1 MKKLSSLVLLVCATI
16 SSALEGGPTQPD
28 YIQFEPAEMKDMVSP
43 MSGNFSYSIP
53 LGEVPSAYGN
63 YPLSLSYH
71 AGISPQTEATWVGL
85 GWTLSPGSIVR
96 DLRGVPDDQ
105 FHGGTLGYIYQYSA
119 SYSWSID
126 VSYSNGPYSVGVN
139 MSSTGGFGV
148 SATLG
153 TKIEGVGQVGFSV
166 STDQGIGFSGSVGF
180 GGGEYGLNAS
190 AMFNPKSKNWTF
202 GAGASLGDGVEAS
215 LGVQYTTGQSVSAS
229 VGLSAKSNNMKNHAN
244 ILRASV
250 RRGGTS
256 ASLGPV
262 SVSVANSSTKG
273 SSTASSSGLAIVIP
287 TNVGVFSLGFNQ
299 TLQEYHMR
307 SATSD
312 YVYGYLYQGGPAVLV
327 GGDKN
332 ANNIDHIPGAQA
344 GKAESN
350 GRIPWKWTFKGRTLE
365 TLGDDKLQ
373 PAYDMFTVESEGV
386 SGTFRAYPREEHQMF
401 KLLSNYAT
409 DDETN
414 VDSYNPI
421 LKLDENKHW
430 PQTEEFVYKGS
441 STDREPTKY
450 TDYKVNNTVNSP
462 YADYQTYFMNEG
474 NRLVYNLDAD
484 SDEPLTSGMNFLFLG
499 EGGYYESEIIGD
511 AKNRQAGDVPDLLLK
526 RSFSGENGRQY
537 ALYGSRKVEPIFE
550 DVSPVSKL
558 KGFRIINS
566 DGTKYIFSQP
576 VKSYLKI
583 DYSINQEKGVP
594 AFVERKLSK
603 NKDFWKNFGKAALEL
618 VTTLLWP
625 PKLFEALN
633 NMFSGSLEE
642 KCKVNP
648 ADVMELYSYQINMNP
663 YATQWL
669 LTEIQGADY
678 IQLDKVN
685 NDISK
690 NIGYNVRFHYTKPS
704 LYQWRSPYAQPNAMT
719 TELPNFR
726 MPRNGLTPVGC
737 DTKMYQASFGVKE
750 YVYLTDIETPT
761 HKVKFQLND
770 PLTEERVDGKG
781 WYFQKYS
788 ITEKNKQQKMLP
800 ILTTATLSLKV
811 KSVSNEIAYVNYK
824 NALYEYDA
832 LFVNVEI
839 PELLQKNLKKN
850 PKLALQTDYAHKL
863 IHVGNGNSVVFLNND
878 LSFEVDTEAAVL
890 VEKTKGEEAKFG
902 LYKIKLK
909 KGTGSFLWRGDATY
923 ANNMKIVLAEN
934 GQSYTVGANGNQNV
948 YDLKQCQSKLVGY
961 AASYSML
968 PICWDGHP
976 LISPI
981 IDWSDIVFAGDQDDP
996 SMNQM
1001 RYLKKISYYKKKKE
1015 YKKIEDNGDELDNDK
1030 DDYEH
1035 LDLYREYDFKYD
1047 YSLHPRTLN
1056 SFCKDRYPENIE
1068 NIQNSPLTA
1077 DLNVCSSTN
1086 KNDNDNN
1093 NENNGKIGKY
1103 LYGKL
1108 TLKSLTERGCQNG
1121 RCVSLPP
1128 FKFDY
1133 NVASQTSTKYST
1145 KEAWKEVSEL
1155 NIPKVTGIPL
1165 ASSSSYSS
1173 SSTSSS
1179 SSSSTSSSSSSVPF
1193 RMVFYSSGYY
1203 DNVTDVDATIIASN
1217 NTTDEWGFWNP
1228 YANEDNHK
1236 VSQSFANYGAAAWSM
1251 NKVTDPAGGVMEIK
1265 YERDVYKNG
1274 EDHSNEH
1281 LYVPIF
1287 RIGSCV
1293 DLIGE
1298 LRSSNPGA
1306 FSKYDSRYDRNVC
1319 AQFLPL
1325 YWKDQC
1331 LGPRTAFWDY
1341 TKPKGYQGGDFDY
1354 MEELGL
1360 VKDDEIVKNATM
1372 YYNAHSTLK
1381 TEVKCGFWDCFSCD
1395 RYRNV
1400 GLLGSTTFEE
1410 MYEDPVVMSSLPWR
1424 YNRMQTIL
1432 KDRIRTRILVLKK
1445 SDELFYAGFQLAADK
1460 INDGS
1465 AWKVLNID
1473 GNMWAKREYA
1483 FVKGGDIR
1491 VKSLVRYD
1499 LDRIAKTEYEY
1510 EPGEMAQLPDSAY
1523 NTVMGSRFNVD
1534 LISFAMPDLD
1544 MKPKS
1549 RIVGFDDNDLLY
1561 VPGSTIMYP
1570 KVTVKNSDGDG
1581 KIINGKS
1588 EFEYITSEKGIPEEF
1603 IDPETKKSLKSFIHV
1618 NANVL
1623 IWGGDK
1629 NDGNYKVRPIVVTF
1643 EFLGDGDSRI
1653 ISDNN
1658 NTPNPM
1664 NMVLYQGRTVSF
1676 NFYSNNV
1683 KNVKKIRLTYS
1694 YKDDANHHF
1703 TETIG
1708 AIEGLH
1714 MNDFNEMSITVAHI
1728 MGKWSV
1734 YKNWTRS
1741 QEKGYYPIMYKQIEY
1756 RPENLDLPKV
1766 SDAKDV
1772 VRAQEIKALFE
1783 NKIIYHDFTAFL
1795 GMNKKTT
1802 IYRGNDDKA
1811 VLLKV
1816 DSSIYSTKVPDVLS
1830 GIAVDKD
1837 KHGNKIDI
1845 ASKIGRQVEKWRS
1858 SRELQC
1864 INKNED
1870 CQKSDMSLN
1879 VYKKSNDKTDESSDK
1894 KSVAKTGEIKV
1905 TDIEDDSQT
1914 YDMSYFKDEVSFEY
1928 KRYPAIQ
1935 IASVTINGFDNQEKQ
1950 FDASS
1955 SSGVRSSSSCDD
1967 RCKSNQKRMHWS
1979 RTENH
1984 KYDPVT
1990 SNPTATLAKIPAE
2003 NGKELR
2009 KLTVTLPHHA
2019 VAFENQ
2025 PGVKSATELAKR
2037 MFKKNMLAQNYA
2049 EFVYFDSKAV
2059 DESEPWSNLENVDY
2073 LKSFSIKPWNK
2084 YNGSLVYSDV
2094 DPRGTPVETPVE
2106 TDKYPYVEW
2115 GSFATKQEPKDIINS
2130 NGNSSSNNLNTFVA
2144 ERQYVPSAASSGL
2157 WPFNKKQFS
2166 GSQILLVDKYFKPVE
2181 SKDVLNRSLTS
2192 YYSDDGLYNIGLFF
2206 PAERS
2211 STAAIVPYGDEF
2223 AEINLTSSLK
2233 NRFKFDASKGGLVA
2247 QSSITLICSV
2257 FKCDKGLVAEY
2268 RFKKDGQK
2276 WETVRENVKEMNLT
2290 LNSDDILNYLRIYPE
2305 NAEAKTFIYDR
2316 YGNIIQIVAEDN
2328 TSTFY
2333 EYNPLG
2339 QLIQSRNDDGVSF
2352 KSHHREFTNDDRNE
2366 IKWENSVM
2374 SSSSKGN

>member
-1 MKKLSSLVLLVCATI
+1 MKKLSFLILLVCATI

-28 YIQFEPAEMKDMVSP
+28 YIQFEPSEMKDMVSLT
-43 MSGNFSYSIP
+43 SGNFSYSIP
-53 LGEVPSAYGN
+53 LGDVPSAYGS
-63 YPLSLSYH
+63 YPLSLAYH
-71 AGISPQTEATWVGL
+71 AGVSPQQEATWVGL
-85 GWTLSPGSIVR
+85 GWTLSPGSVVR

-119 SYSWSID
+119 TYSWTID
-126 VSYSNGPYSVGVN
+126 VSYSNGPFSVGIN

-148 SATLG
+148 SATYGVKIAGVAQLG
-153 TKIEGVGQVGFSV
+153 FTV
-166 STDQGIGFSGSVGF
+166 SSDQGIGVSGSVGF
-180 GGGEYGLNAS
+180 GGGDYGLNAS
-190 AMFNPKSKNWTF
+190 AMFNPKSKDVTV
-202 GAGASLGDGVEAS
+202 GAGASVGKGIEAS

-229 VGLSAKSNNMKNHAN
+229 VGMSTRTSNGKNSAN

-250 RRGGTS
+250 RKGGTS

-262 SVSVANSSTKG
+262 SVSVANSTSKG
-273 SSTASSSGLAIVIP
+273 NSTASSAGLAIVIP

-299 TLQEYHMR
+299 TLQEYRMR

-312 YVYGYLYQGGPAVLV
+312 YVYGYLYQAGPAVLV
-327 GGDKN
+327 GGD
-332 ANNIDHIPGAQA
+332 NNIDHIPGAQT
-344 GKAESN
+344 SSSQN
-350 GRIPWKWTFKGRTLE
+350 GERGQWNWSFKGRTLE
-365 TLGDDKLQ
+365 SLGDDKMQ

-386 SGTFRAYPREEHQMF
+386 SGTFRAYPREEHRMF
-401 KLLSNYAT
+401 KLVSNYAT
-409 DDETN
+409 DEEKT

-421 LKLDENKHW
+421 LQLDEKHW
-430 PQTEEFVYKGS
+430 PRSEEFVYKDEKS
-441 STDREPTKY
+441 NDRVPTAY
-450 TDYKVNNTVNSP
+450 SDYKVDNTVNSS
-462 YADYQTYFMNEG
+462 YADFKTYFRNEG
-474 NRLVYNLDAD
+474 NRMVYNVDD
-484 SDEPLTSGMNFLFLG
+484 ESDKPLTSGINFLFLG
-499 EGGYYESEIIGD
+499 EGGYYESEIAGD
-511 AKNRQAGDVPDLLLK
+511 ATGRKAGDVSNLLLK
-526 RSFSGENGRQY
+526 RTLTENNKTRQY

-550 DVSPVSKL
+550 DVSPVSKI
-558 KGFRIINS
+558 KGFKITNA
-566 DGTKYIFSQP
+566 DGSKYLFTQP
-576 VKSYLKI
+576 VKSYMKI
-583 DYSINQEKGVP
+583 DYSINQQKGVP
-594 AFVERKLSK
+594 AFVDRKMSK
-603 NKDFWKNFGKAALEL
+603 NKDFWQNFGKAVGEL
-618 VTTLLWP
+618 VSTLLWP
-625 PKLFEALN
+625 PKLFEALD

-642 KCKVNP
+642 KCKANP
-648 ADVMELYSYQINMNP
+648 ADVMELYSYQVNMNP

-669 LTEIQGADY
+669 LTEIQGPDY
-678 IQLDKVN
+678 IQLDKKN
-685 NDISK
+685 NDIAK

-704 LYQWRSPYAQPNAMT
+704 RYQWRTPYAQPDVKSSEM
-719 TELPNFR
+719 PNFR
-726 MPRNGLTPVGC
+726 MPRNGLTPAGC

-750 YVYLTDIETPT
+750 YVYLTDIETAT
-761 HKVKFQLND
+761 HKVKFQLNN
-770 PLTEERVDGKG
+770 PKTEERVDGKG
-781 WYFQKYS
+781 WYFNK
-788 ITEKNKQQKMLP
+788 IEKNKDNKEQAVLP
-800 ILTTATLSLKV
+800 ILTTAALSLNV
-811 KSVSNEIAYVNYK
+811 KSVATDEEAQIVEHVRIADYYD
-824 NALYEYDA
+824 AIFEYDA
-832 LFVNVEI
+832 LYVNVEV
-839 PELLQKNLKKN
+839 PELLQDYLKNH
-850 PKLALQTDYAHKL
+850 PKLSLQADYSKKL
-863 IHVGNGNSVVFLNND
+863 IDIGSDNSAFFTNTQFE
-878 LSFEVDTEAAVL
+878 FEVDKDAKTM
-890 VEKTKGEEAKFG
+890 VEKTKGVEAKFG

-909 KGTGSFLWRGDATY
+909 KATDHFY
-923 ANNMKIVLAEN
+923 WKGNAANASNLKLVLAEN
-934 GQSYTVGANGNQNV
+934 GLGYYVSRNVTVN
-948 YDLKQCQSKLVGY
+948 LTQCPL
-961 AASYSML
+961 AASFKDNFGKYTIKSCSEKNPL
-968 PICWDGHP
+968 APPI
-976 LISPI
+976 LN
-981 IDWSDIVFAGDQDDP
+981 WSDIVFARNQDDP

-1015 YKKIEDNGDELDNDK
+1015 YKKIEDNGDELDYDK

-1035 LDLYREYDFKYD
+1035 LDLYREYNFNYD

-1056 SFCKDRYPENIE
+1056 SFCKGYYPKNLA
-1068 NIQNSPLTA
+1068 NIQESPLTA
-1077 DLNVCSSTN
+1077 DLNVCSNNGN
-1086 KNDNDNN
+1086 KNN
-1093 NENNGKIGKY
+1093 

-1108 TLKSLTERGCQNG
+1108 TLKSLNEKGCQNG

-1145 KEAWKEVSEL
+1145 KDTWRELSEQ
-1155 NIPKVTGIPL
+1155 NVPKVTGIPL
-1165 ASSSSYSS
+1165 ASSSSNSS
-1173 SSTSSS
+1173 SAV
-1179 SSSSTSSSSSSVPF
+1179 SSSSSVPF
-1193 RMVFYSSGYY
+1193 RMYFYSSGYY
-1203 DNVTDVDATIIASN
+1203 DDISDVDATIIASN

-1298 LRSSNPGA
+1298 LQSSNPGA
-1306 FSKYDSRYDRNVC
+1306 FSKYDSKYDRNVC

-1341 TKPKGYQGGDFDY
+1341 TKPKGYQGDDFDY
-1354 MEELGL
+1354 MEEVGL
-1360 VKDDEIVKNATM
+1360 VKNNKLVKNATM

-1381 TEVKCGFWDCFSCD
+1381 TEVKCGLWDCSTCD

-1410 MYEDPVVMSSLPWR
+1410 MYEDRVVMSSLPWR

-1432 KDRIRTRILVLKK
+1432 KDRIRTRILVLDK

-1588 EFEYITSEKGIPEEF
+1588 EFEYITSEKGVPEEF
-1603 IDPETKKSLKSFIHV
+1603 IDPETKESLNSFIHV

-1629 NDGNYKVRPIVVTF
+1629 NNGDYKVRPIVVTF

-1694 YKDDANHHF
+1694 YKDDSNHHF
-1703 TETIG
+1703 TQTIG

-1714 MNDFNEMSITVAHI
+1714 MNDFNEVSITVAHI
-1728 MGKWSV
+1728 LDKWSA

-1741 QEKGYYPIMYKQIEY
+1741 QEKGYYPIMYKQIQY
-1756 RPENLDLPKV
+1756 KPENVKLSKV
-1766 SDAKDV
+1766 SEAKDV
-1772 VRAQEIKALFE
+1772 VPAQEIEALFE

-1795 GMNKKTT
+1795 GMNRKTT

-1811 VLLKV
+1811 VILKV
-1816 DSSIYSTKVPDVLS
+1816 DSSVYATKVPDILD
-1830 GIAVDKD
+1830 GIADNKTKNGQDVDV
-1837 KHGNKIDI
+1837 
-1845 ASKIGRQVEKWRS
+1845 ASKIGKQVERWNS
-1858 SRELQC
+1858 SRELLC
-1864 INKNED
+1864 YNKNDD
-1870 CQKSDMSLN
+1870 CERSDVSLSIHKANVNKSGIIRN
-1879 VYKKSNDKTDESSDK
+1879 VKKENESGIADKE
-1894 KSVAKTGEIKV
+1894 
-1905 TDIEDDSQT
+1905 
-1914 YDMSYFKDEVSFEY
+1914 MSYFKDEISFEY

-1935 IASVTINGFDNQEKQ
+1935 IASITINGFDNQEKQ
-1950 FDASS
+1950 FDAMSS
-1955 SSGVRSSSSCDD
+1955 SEVRSSSSCDN
-1967 RCKSNQKRMHWS
+1967 RCKRNQTRMHWS
-1979 RTENH
+1979 RIENH
-1984 KYDPVT
+1984 KYDPLT

-2009 KLTVTLPHHA
+2009 KLTVKLPHHA
-2019 VAFENQ
+2019 VLRETGNMR
-2025 PGVKSATELAKR
+2025 STTELAKQ
-2037 MFKKNMLAQNYA
+2037 MFKKNMLAQNFA
-2049 EFVYFDSKAV
+2049 EFVYFDSKPV
-2059 DESEPWSNLENVDY
+2059 DKSTEWNNLEKTQY
-2073 LKSFSIKPWNK
+2073 LKSFSLTPWNK
-2084 YNGSLVYSDV
+2084 YNGTLEYTDEN
-2094 DPRGTPVETPVE
+2094 DAQKPVENN
-2106 TDKYPYVEW
+2106 KYPYVEW
-2115 GSFATKQEPKDIINS
+2115 GSFTSKDEPENIIP
-2130 NGNSSSNNLNTFVA
+2130 NNKSLNAFVA
-2144 ERQYVPSAASSGL
+2144 DYQNYADKIPEKDK
-2157 WPFNKKQFS
+2157 FN
-2166 GSQILLVDKYFKPVE
+2166 GSYILQVNKFFKPVE
-2181 SKDVLNRSLTS
+2181 TKDLQNRHLSAH
-2192 YYSDDGLYNIGLFF
+2192 YSDNGLYQTGIFF
-2206 PAERS
+2206 PAELSKTATIVPLGEEVSEVNIKTSLKDKLKADAAKGVLIVQS
-2211 STAAIVPYGDEF
+2211 STV
-2223 AEINLTSSLK
+2223 LS
-2233 NRFKFDASKGGLVA
+2233 
-2247 QSSITLICSV
+2247 CSV
-2257 FKCDKGLVAEY
+2257 FDCDNNLVAEY
-2268 RFKKDGQK
+2268 RYKKSGQIWQTERK
-2276 WETVRENVKEMNLT
+2276 NVNEMNLS
-2290 LNSDDILNYLRIYPE
+2290 LSRGDALNYLRIYPE
-2305 NAEAKTFIYDR
+2305 NAEAKTYIYDR

-2366 IKWENSVM
+2366 ISWNDSVI
-2374 SSSSKGN
+2374 SSSSSTSSSSSSSGN